1 MSVNQRHIGRVC
13 ATGVGIALA
22 LGVAGAR
29 VPGAWAQQA
38 VAGTG
43 AGASLSVASPGAQ
56 LWVKRYNSHGNGGA
70 ESVAVSPNGN
80 TVFVTGYTTLSSG
93 TENYTTIAYKAATGA
108 QLWIKGYAG
117 LGALNRAVSVAVS
130 PNGKAVFVTGET
142 GSASYG
148 YGASY
153 ATVAYNAI
161 TGAQLWAKRYG
172 TPADGDSFAAEV
184 AVSPNGKTVFVT
196 GNSANSY
203 QAGGGFDY
211 ATVAYNAA
219 TGAQLWA
226 KRYAD
231 DTSQVGIGAQAV
243 AVSPNGS
250 TLYVTGNS
258 SAGNGEEYATI
269 AYKSATGAQL
279 WLRYYPGVAYSGGA
293 AAMAVSP
300 SGKTVIVTGSVDAGN
315 TAEYATVAY
324 NAVTGVQLW
333 AKRYGTPGSDEAYA
347 VAVSPNGRTVFVTGT
362 IATANNTGAKFE
374 YTTIAYDAA
383 TGARLWVKVYDGG
396 DEASGYDDNAY
407 AVAVSPD
414 GKAVYITGGSGDGYY
429 ATTVAYNAATGAQL
443 WVRSYNGGDYGDQA
457 AAVAV
462 SPTTGR
468 VFVTGDSGNSAFAYL
483 TIAYQG

>member
-80 TVFVTGYTTLSSG
+80 T
-93 TENYTTIAYKAATGA
+93 
-108 QLWIKGYAG
+108 
-117 LGALNRAVSVAVS
+117 
-130 PNGKAVFVTGET
+130 VFVTGET

-300 SGKTVIVTGSVDAGN
+300 NGKTVIVTGSVDAGN

-333 AKRYGTPGSDEAYA
+333 AKRYGTPGSDEAYG

-396 DEASGYDDNAY
+396 DEAS
-407 AVAVSPD
+407 AVARREHCK
-414 GKAVYITGGSGDGYY
+414 GHKENENE
-429 ATTVAYNAATGAQL
+429 ATMKPHL
-443 WVRSYNGGDYGDQA
+443 LIIRSERPG
-457 AAVAV
+457 
-462 SPTTGR
+462 
-468 VFVTGDSGNSAFAYL
+468 
-483 TIAYQG
+483 